1 MDEQQ
6 SAAYVFAMAIGGLIE
21 ALGMQAANQ
30 ERLSNCQA
38 IAYDEAA
45 FQKVVDERGLHHNSV
60 LTIFHGE

>member
-21 ALGMQAANQ
+21 AMGMQAKNQ
-30 ERLSNCQA
+30 ERLANGHT
-38 IAYDEAA
+38 IAYDDAA
-45 FQKVVDERGLHHNSV
+45 FQKVVDGRGLHHNSV